1 MGVLVT
7 DHWTYSFDLL
17 PWRMIQ
23 CELQARGAL
32 PHIPGARRWPVWGR
46 HLCQTRCRWSIPK
59 DFIELNFMKGLF
71 PEGLFPSGTSLVAQ
85 TVKRLAY
92 NAGDLGSIP
101 GSGRSSGEGNGN
113 PLQYSCPENPM
124 DKGAWR
130 ATVHRVPKSRT
141 RLSNFTFTISIK
153 GGWGSQR
160 LETVGSGKGT
170 RWNFQSPV
178 KTHATER
185 GPPRSCCQ
193 KNRVIIKT
201 SARKQQEQE

>member
-92 NAGDLGSIP
+92 NVGDLGSIP
-101 GSGRSSGEGNGN
+101 GFGKILWRRKWQPWFLYYIQLYTIYIQFWFYHFRKKQKNFVWN
-113 PLQYSCPENPM
+113 
-124 DKGAWR
+124 DKD
-130 ATVHRVPKSRT
+130 
-141 RLSNFTFTISIK
+141 L
-153 GGWGSQR
+153 
-160 LETVGSGKGT
+160 KGT
-170 RWNFQSPV
+170 
-178 KTHATER
+178 H
-185 GPPRSCCQ
+185 
-193 KNRVIIKT
+193 
-201 SARKQQEQE
+201 